1 MTHSPRDLS
10 AVERLPLL
18 PGRTV
23 LKTCPE
29 SNKLI
34 KVMELVPLS
43 NSKVSIARHMDGI
56 SLGSKMEEIAVKIG
70 ITVVDDLPDYIKLH
84 PLITKNYIFSS
95 SYIGVLRALNR
106 LCTSEGEDKIVER
119 ILQCTTADEKRCLRE
134 LFAKISTYEMLPE
147 YQELL
152 WHLPI
157 FETLEGSGGGKES
170 HFVSAAEVSLAAP
183 CEKASFPLSRSLLDI
198 SSTESQTLARLLGI
212 QQLNLV
218 QLLTQVVFQDIENG
232 FYNFLE
238 VQKVMLY
245 VLRHYHQF
253 QEIDSSF
260 RMTLCSLA
268 FLEKKDLLLTADRFY
283 DPDHELLQKMF
294 QFEEKFPSGA
304 YSDPAIVAILREI
317 GLRGIQDVDADNIRE
332 AALCIE
338 ALSAQ
343 YDVPVEKLQEKS
355 SAVLDYLQ
363 RNQSKINA
371 DCAGSKLATVLCD
384 IAWVR
389 HMSQRPAF
397 YPASLVWFGEAKMFN
412 KPSDLTSKK
421 HFNLVGSVMRIAAVD
436 VPGNTERAFG
446 WDQTPP
452 LELIVQHLANV
463 IKSYDSR
470 EKVLYMELSKTIYS
484 ELTKHDISEV
494 KELLEKHVSEDW
506 IWNGEGFVSPSRVV
520 FVQPFM
526 DLRPFVFSLPAE
538 MALFSDFFTNFG
550 VQRTCCLTDVLK
562 MIRKKH
568 NRASDTQFTTIE
580 IKRDLNVCVSILNE
594 LKSHITDDESLASV
608 QNDLYLPVL
617 VESKSIVLK
626 MAPLQECTYCDE
638 EWIRQGKNSDLLCL
652 CIPTS
657 ILKKGRNICYM
668 FIWAECYSSST
679 AIFYY
684 SLFPCLLLSLVHF
697 SYPCPLFCQQ
707 LVNHNLL
714 SAPFNY
720 LHKYLYLF

>member
-1 MTHSPRDLS
+1 MTNSPRDLS

-18 PGRTV
+18 PGRTM

-29 SNKLI
+29 TNKVI

-43 NSKVSIARHMDGI
+43 NSKASIVRHMDGI
-56 SLGSKMEEIAVKIG
+56 SLGSKMEEIATKIG

-84 PLITKNYIFSS
+84 PLITKSYIFSS

-106 LCTSEGEDKIVER
+106 LGASDGEDKVIER

-134 LFAKISTYEMLPE
+134 LFAKISAYEMLPE

-183 CEKASFPLSRSLLDI
+183 CEKASFPLSRFLLDI

-218 QLLTQVVFQDIENG
+218 QLLTQVVFKDIENG
-232 FYNFLE
+232 FYDFLE

-245 VLRHYHQF
+245 VLKHYHQF
-253 QEIDSSF
+253 QEIDSTF
-260 RMTLCSLA
+260 QTTLSSLA

-317 GLRGIQDVDADNIRE
+317 GLRGMQDVDADNIRE
-332 AALCIE
+332 SALCIE

-343 YDVPVEKLQEKS
+343 GDVPVEKLEEKA
-355 SAVLDYLQ
+355 SAVLEYLQ

-371 DCAGSKLATVLCD
+371 DCAKSDLATVLCN

-397 YPASLVWFGEAKMFN
+397 YPASLPWFGDAKLFN

-421 HFNLVGSVMRIAAVD
+421 HFNLVGSVMRVAALD
-436 VPGNTERAFG
+436 VPGSIERAFG
-446 WDQTPP
+446 WDKTPP
-452 LELIVQHLANV
+452 LEPIVQHLANV
-463 IKSYDSR
+463 VRSYDSR
-470 EKVLYMELSKTIYS
+470 EKVLYMELSKTIYG

-494 KELLEKHVSEDW
+494 KSLLGEHVDENW
-506 IWNGEGFVSPSRVV
+506 IWNGEGFVSPSRIV

-526 DLRPFVFSLPAE
+526 DLRPFTFSLPAE
-538 MALFSDFFTNFG
+538 MALFSEFFANFG

-568 NRASDTQFTTIE
+568 NGAAEAQFNTIE
-580 IKRDLNVCVSILNE
+580 VKRDLNVCVSILNE
-594 LKSHITDDESLASV
+594 LKSHITDEESLATV
-608 QNDLYLPVL
+608 QSDLYLPVL
-617 VESKSIVLK
+617 VESKSVVLK

-638 EWIRQGKNSDLLCL
+638 EWIRQGK
-652 CIPTS
+652 
-657 ILKKGRNICYM
+657 ICH
-668 FIWAECYSSST
+668 FIQVYSENAEIRS
-679 AIFYY
+679 
-684 SLFPCLLLSLVHF
+684 
-697 SYPCPLFCQQ
+697 
-707 LVNHNLL
+707 
-714 SAPFNY
+714 
-720 LHKYLYLF
+720 